1 MFLVQAASLFNSIQ
15 AVNLFGITFAKYKTP
30 EGAER
35 MRNTQTVAALGAFR
49 QQTRMSHLIANNLSN
64 AQTIGF
70 KREIPVFQSIL
81 SKTSERFQNIQNDT
95 VKISFLP
102 GPIQKTGNDLDLAI
116 EGGGFFKV
124 KSPNGVR
131 YTRNGNFGLNKDQ
144 VLINADG
151 YPVLGQR
158 GEIILTGKKI
168 AVGTNGSISVNGN
181 EVDQIA
187 LVTFPDLNILKKE
200 GHTLLKNESLQE
212 EIEAQQSQVV
222 QGALEGSNVNAVE
235 EMINL
240 MDSYRT
246 YESCLK
252 IIQADNSLDSKAV
265 NEVGR
270 V

>member
-1 MFLVQAASLFNSIQ
+1 
-15 AVNLFGITFAKYKTP
+15 
-30 EGAER
+30 

-124 KSPNGVR
+124 KTPNGVR
-131 YTRNGNFGLNKDQ
+131 YTRNGNFGLSKDK
-144 VLINADG
+144 VLINPDG

-158 GEIILTGKKI
+158 GSEITLTGKKI
-168 AVGTNGSISVNGN
+168 AVGTNGSISVDGN

-187 LVTFPDLNILKKE
+187 LVTFPNLNILKKE

-212 EIEAQQSQVV
+212 EIGAQQSQVV
-222 QGALEGSNVNAVE
+222 QGALEASNVNAVE

>member
-1 MFLVQAASLFNSIQ
+1 
-15 AVNLFGITFAKYKTP
+15 
-30 EGAER
+30 
-35 MRNTQTVAALGAFR
+35 MRNTQAVAAMGAFR
-49 QQTRMSHLIANNLSN
+49 QQTRMDHLIANNLSN

-70 KREIPVFQSIL
+70 KREVPVFQSIL
-81 SKTSERFQNIQNDT
+81 SKTSERFQNIQHDT
-95 VKISFLP
+95 RRISFLP
-102 GPIQKTGNDLDLAI
+102 GPIQKTGNDLDLTI
-116 EGGGFFKV
+116 EGEGFFKV
-124 KSPNGVR
+124 KTPKGVR
-131 YTRNGNFGLNKDQ
+131 YTRDGNFRLNKDQ

-151 YPVLGQR
+151 FPVLGQR
-158 GEIILTGKKI
+158 GSEITLTGKKI
-168 AVGTNGSISVNGN
+168 AVGSTGSVMTDGN

-187 LVTFPDLNILKKE
+187 VVTFSDLNILQKE
-200 GHTLLKNESLQE
+200 GHTLFKNESPE
-212 EIEAQQSQVV
+212 GEIKAPQSQVV
-222 QGALEGSNVNAVE
+222 QGALEASNVNAVE